1 MFRLG
6 ALTERC
12 EHHNSDDPTEE
23 NREFHIHLNLSG
35 KQYLGWNRPK
45 SVVSSARAADTFHER
60 YIPALDGIR
69 GIAILAVILHHCR
82 FLLNPAFRF
91 QYFVVKLLE
100 LGWCGVVLFF
110 VLSGFLI
117 TGILLDSRTSP
128 NYFSTFYLRRFL
140 RIFPLYYGYLVLAF
154 VGLPIFYSVI
164 GGVYPLA
171 RTNPWWY
178 IGYMQNFRPNT
189 AIVDPLIG
197 HLWSLAVEEQFY
209 LVWPLLILLVR
220 PGAVSW
226 ICSALIPLSLL
237 IRLHYAGRTG
247 DLDAFVNTF
256 TPASLDSLASGAL
269 VALAVRSPVWRRR
282 AALVARP
289 LIVACLIW
297 FCILGWRAGGLFE
310 YQTPIQ
316 TWGITALTL
325 LFASVIFVAATSG
338 GGAMAAVFQLHTL
351 RFTGKIS
358 YGLYVLHPLVMAAL
372 APVFAAVPTTVALV
386 DLGLNS
392 EKILLVLLSSI
403 AVAAASWFCF
413 EKPILALKNRFP
425 YERATLAR
433 RTIGEAQRS
442 SESGSESSALRR
454 SLRR

>member
-1 MFRLG
+1 M
-6 ALTERC
+6 
-12 EHHNSDDPTEE
+12 
-23 NREFHIHLNLSG
+23 
-35 KQYLGWNRPK
+35 RPSK
-45 SVVSSARAADTFHER
+45 SVVSPAPAADTFHER

-91 QYFVVKLLE
+91 EYFVVKLLE

-117 TGILLDSRTSP
+117 TGILLDSRTSAH
-128 NYFSTFYLRRFL
+128 YFSTFYLRRFL
-140 RIFPLYYGYLVLAF
+140 RIFPLYYGYLALAF
-154 VGLPIFYSVI
+154 VGLPIFYSLI
-164 GGVYPLA
+164 GGGYPLA
-171 RTNPWWY
+171 HTSPWWY
-178 IGYMQNFRPNT
+178 IGYVQNFRPNT
-189 AIVDPLIG
+189 IIGDPFLA

-209 LVWPLLILLVR
+209 LVWPLLILIVR
-220 PGAVSW
+220 PGTLPW

-256 TPASLDSLASGAL
+256 TPASLDALASGAL

-282 AALVARP
+282 AALLARP
-289 LIVACLIW
+289 FMVACFIW

-325 LFASVIFVAATSG
+325 LFAGVIFVAATSG
-338 GGAMAAVFQLHTL
+338 GGGVAALFQLKAL

-372 APVFAAVPTTVALV
+372 TPVFAAVPTTVALI
-386 DLGLNS
+386 DLALNS
-392 EKILLVLLSSI
+392 EKLLLVLLSSI
-403 AVAAASWFCF
+403 AVAAASWFYF
-413 EKPILALKNRFP
+413 EKPILGLKNRFP
-425 YERATLAR
+425 YERSTLAR
-433 RTIGEAQRS
+433 RT
-442 SESGSESSALRR
+442 SGLSQP
-454 SLRR
+454 

>member
-1 MFRLG
+1 V
-6 ALTERC
+6 T
-12 EHHNSDDPTEE
+12 
-23 NREFHIHLNLSG
+23 
-35 KQYLGWNRPK
+35 
-45 SVVSSARAADTFHER
+45 SSALAADTFHER

-91 QYFVVKLLE
+91 QYLVVKLLDV
-100 LGWCGVVLFF
+100 GWCGVVLFF

-140 RIFPLYYGYLVLAF
+140 RIFPLYYGYLALVF
-154 VGLPIFYSVI
+154 VGLPVLYRLI
-164 GGVYPLA
+164 GGIYPLA
-171 RTNPWWY
+171 HTNAWWY
-178 IGYMQNFRPNT
+178 ISYVQNFRPNT
-189 AIVDPLIG
+189 IIGDPFLG

-209 LVWPLLILLVR
+209 LVWPLLVLIVR
-220 PGAVSW
+220 PGGLSW
-226 ICSALIPLSLL
+226 ICSALIPLSLV

-256 TPASLDSLASGAL
+256 TPASLDALASGAL

-282 AALVARP
+282 AAQFARP
-289 LIVACLIW
+289 FIVACSVW
-297 FCILGWRAGGLFE
+297 FCILSWRAGGLFE

-325 LFASVIFVAATSG
+325 LFAGVIFVAATSSG
-338 GGAMAAVFQLHTL
+338 GPMNAFLQLRPL

-358 YGLYVLHPLVMAAL
+358 YGLYVWHPLVMAAL

-386 DLGLNS
+386 DLGLNT
-392 EKILLVLLSSI
+392 EKILLVLFSSL
-403 AVAAASWFCF
+403 AVATVSWFYF
-413 EKPILALKNRFP
+413 EKPILGLKSRFP
-425 YERATLAR
+425 YQRSTLAR
-433 RTIGEAQRS
+433 RTIGERQQPSESS
-442 SESGSESSALRR
+442 SESSVLRR
-454 SLRR
+454 SLPR